1 MSEYRSNRDAK
12 RALPR
17 RQQHVGD
24 MPTREIHDAEGR
36 SWVLGVVPSIGL
48 DGTVEMALV
57 AEDGDLMRRFA
68 AYPANWYS
76 LAEEELLRIVQG
88 PNRLPQRASNQ
99 AQDHA
104 QDHAQDQQHHVEQ
117 SHGNRRS

>member
-1 MSEYRSNRDAK
+1 MREDRSTRDAK

-36 SWVLGVVPSIGL
+36 SWVLGEVPSIRL

-57 AEDGDLMRRFA
+57 AEDGDLIRRFA
-68 AYPANWYS
+68 KYPANWFS
-76 LAEEELLRIVQG
+76 LADVELVRLVQG
-88 PNRLPQRASNQ
+88 PNRSEQRTAGQ
-99 AQDHA
+99 AHDEDHA
-104 QDHAQDQQHHVEQ
+104 GP
-117 SHGNRRS
+117 SHGSRRP